1 VSNEI
6 VITAK
11 SLTKHFGE
19 TEALRNLS
27 FEIPHGVSGL
37 IGPNGAGKTTT
48 IKILLGLIKP
58 DGGEARVFGFDSWK
72 ESLNVRRETGFLPEK
87 TAFYEHMSGF
97 DYLTLIAKLRGLQ
110 NPRNE
115 ANQVFS
121 LIELEKGTQG
131 RRVREYSAG
140 MRQRLGLAQALL
152 GLPKLVIL
160 DEPTSNL
167 DPLGRIQFLEI
178 IGKLSKE
185 ADVSFLISS
194 HILPELEKV
203 CSYVVLMDKG
213 SALKTGSLSQLLET
227 GVSAFKIKVQP
238 LTKFVTLLK
247 RERYVTNLWVD
258 SGFVHVVVS
267 DVEDF
272 RRRLPVLVLEAQA
285 SLEELEAE
293 GKSLESFFK
302 KSIGG

>member
-1 VSNEI
+1 MSNEI
-6 VITAK
+6 IITVAG
-11 SLTKHFGE
+11 LTKHFGE

-58 DGGEARVFGFDSWK
+58 DGGEARVFGFDCWK
-72 ESLNVRRETGFLPEK
+72 ESLNVRRESGFLPEK
-87 TAFYEHMSGF
+87 TAFYEHMTGI
-97 DYLTLIAKLRGLQ
+97 DYLTLIARLRGLQ
-110 NPRNE
+110 NPRNK
-115 ANQVFS
+115 ADQVFS
-121 LIELEKGTQG
+121 LIELEKGAQE

-152 GLPKLVIL
+152 GLPRLVIL

-194 HILPELEKV
+194 HILPELERV
-203 CSYVVLMDKG
+203 CSYVVLMNKG
-213 SALKTGSLSQLLET
+213 SALKTGSLSQLLEAA
-227 GVSAFKIKVQP
+227 VSTFKIKVQP
-238 LTKFVTLLK
+238 FEKFVTLLK
-247 RERYVTNLWVD
+247 KEPYIKNLWLD

-272 RRRLPVLVLEAQA
+272 RQRLPTLVLKAQA

-302 KSIGG
+302 TSVGG